1 MIKVNV
7 HDKDAQLVVLNTL
20 YPDSGI
26 KVRIE
31 GELELYDIT
40 EALVVEL
47 FKNLLHKN
55 LVSEVT
61 FSYEEKVKEKSDPKE
76 TKNLQKSQKYGTV
89 TEDIYGFLY
98 ENRDRAFSIK
108 EISEK
113 TGIAYSSVN
122 SIIRRLYKST
132 KVQKNDE
139 KKYFCSIEGTNLE
152 QPKHEPLEESSG
164 EEEKKEPAGDEEA
177 QSKEPETPQQDDSSE
192 VEEEDNT
199 QKLSESE
206 KKKIMQHLF
215 WNEAYEDVLKYIFST
230 KNKFVVKLAQ
240 KKFAGPRAQ
249 QLSDVITALNKAE
262 VIVFNDDFSEGGSY
276 EISASWRIWAYLFRA
291 KREVASKT
299 IEVDLQMKPSEFNAG
314 IKEALEKGIVKK
326 EVDEKLKIT
335 TYCVA

>member
-61 FSYEEKVKEKSDPKE
+61 FSYVEE
-76 TKNLQKSQKYGTV
+76 NIG
-89 TEDIYGFLY
+89 
-98 ENRDRAFSIK
+98 RAFSIK

-113 TGIAYSSVN
+113 TGIEYSSVN
-122 SIIRRLYKST
+122 NIIRRLYNNG

-139 KKYFCSIEGTNLE
+139 KKYFCPIKSANVE

-177 QSKEPETPQQDDSSE
+177 QSKEPETPQRGDSSE
-192 VEEEDNT
+192 AAEEDET

-206 KKKIMQHLF
+206 KRDIMQHLF
-215 WNEAYEDVLKYIFST
+215 LNEDYEDVLKYIFST

>member
-1 MIKVNV
+1 MIKVNIQ
-7 HDKDAQLVVLNTL
+7 DKDAQLVVLKTL
-20 YPDSGI
+20 YPESGV
-26 KVRIE
+26 KMRIE
-31 GELELYDIT
+31 GELEVYDIT

-61 FSYEEKVKEKSDPKE
+61 FSYEKEDSSKKE
-76 TKNLQKSQKYGTV
+76 AKNVQKSKKYGTL
-89 TEDIYGFLY
+89 TENVYGFLA
-98 ENRDRAFSIK
+98 ENRGRAFSIK

-113 TGIAYSSVN
+113 TGIEYSSVN
-122 SIIRRLYKST
+122 NIIRRLYNRA

-139 KKYFCSIEGTNLE
+139 KKYFCSIEGTNVE

-164 EEEKKEPAGDEEA
+164 EEEKKDPAGDEEA
-177 QSKEPETPQQDDSSE
+177 QSKDAETPQQDDSSE
-192 VEEEDNT
+192 VAEEDNT
-199 QKLSESE
+199 PKLSEGE

-262 VIVFNDDFSEGGSY
+262 VIVFNDDFSDGGSY

-299 IEVDLQMKPSEFNAG
+299 IEVDLQMKPSEFKAG
-314 IKEALEKGIVKK
+314 IKEALEKGMVKK

>member
-7 HDKDAQLVVLNTL
+7 HDKDAQLVVLKTL
-20 YPDSGI
+20 YPESGV
-26 KVRIE
+26 KMRIE

-61 FSYEEKVKEKSDPKE
+61 FSYVEEKRSKEEVK
-76 TKNLQKSQKYGTV
+76 NVQKSQRYGTL
-89 TEDIYGFLY
+89 TENVYGFLE
-98 ENRDRAFSIK
+98 ENIGRAFSIK

-113 TGIAYSSVN
+113 TGIEYSSVN
-122 SIIRRLYKST
+122 NIIRRLYNNG

-139 KKYFCSIEGTNLE
+139 KKYFCPIKSANVER
-152 QPKHEPLEESSG
+152 PSHEAIEESSV
-164 EEEKKEPAGDEEA
+164 EEEKKEPAGDEGV
-177 QSKEPETPQQDDSSE
+177 QSKEAGTPQRGDSSE
-192 VEEEDNT
+192 AAEED
-199 QKLSESE
+199 E
-206 KKKIMQHLF
+206 
-215 WNEAYEDVLKYIFST
+215 T

>member
-7 HDKDAQLVVLNTL
+7 QDKDAQLVVLNTL

-61 FSYEEKVKEKSDPKE
+61 FSYVEEKRSKEEVK
-76 TKNLQKSQKYGTV
+76 NVQKSQRYGTL
-89 TEDIYGFLY
+89 TENVYGFLE
-98 ENRDRAFSIK
+98 ENIGRAFSIK

-113 TGIAYSSVN
+113 TGIEYSSVN
-122 SIIRRLYKST
+122 NIIRRLYNNG

-139 KKYFCSIEGTNLE
+139 KKYFCPIKSANVE

-177 QSKEPETPQQDDSSE
+177 QSKEPETPQRGDSSE
-192 VEEEDNT
+192 AAEEDET
-199 QKLSESE
+199 KKLSESE
-206 KKKIMQHLF
+206 KRDIMQHLF
-215 WNEAYEDVLKYIFST
+215 LNEDYEDVLKYIFST

-291 KREVASKT
+291 KRKVASKT
-299 IEVDLQMKPSEFNAG
+299 IEVELQMKPSEFKAG
-314 IKEALEKGIVKK
+314 IKEALEKGLVEK
-326 EVDEKLKIT
+326 EEDEKLKIT
-335 TYCVA
+335 TYCVV

>member
-7 HDKDAQLVVLNTL
+7 HDKDAQLVVLKTL
-20 YPDSGI
+20 YPESGV
-26 KVRIE
+26 KMRIE

-61 FSYEEKVKEKSDPKE
+61 FSYEEEKNSKKEA
-76 TKNLQKSQKYGTV
+76 KNVQKSQKYGTL
-89 TEDIYGFLY
+89 TENVYGFLA
-98 ENRDRAFSIK
+98 ENRGRAFSIK

-113 TGIAYSSVN
+113 TGIGYSSVN
-122 SIIRRLYKST
+122 NIIRRLYDRA
-132 KVQKNDE
+132 KVRKNDE
-139 KKYFCSIEGTNLE
+139 KKYFCSIEGTNVE
-152 QPKHEPLEESSG
+152 QPQHEQPEEG
-164 EEEKKEPAGDEEA
+164 KKEPAGDEEA
-177 QSKEPETPQQDDSSE
+177 QAKEAEMSQQDDSSE
-192 VEEEDNT
+192 VAEENNT
-199 QKLSESE
+199 QLKEDE
-206 KKKIMQHLF
+206 KMKVMQQLF
-215 WNEAYEDVLKYIFST
+215 LNENYEDVLKYIFST

-262 VIVFNDDFSEGGSY
+262 VIVFNDDFSDGGSY
-276 EISASWRIWAYLFRA
+276 EISLSWRIWAYLFRA

-299 IEVDLQMKPSEFNAG
+299 IEVDLQMKPSEFKAG
-314 IKEALEKGIVKK
+314 IKEALEKGMVKK

-335 TYCVA
+335 TYCVV

>member
-7 HDKDAQLVVLNTL
+7 HDKDAQLVVLKTI
-20 YPDSGI
+20 YRESGV
-26 KVRIE
+26 KMRIE

-61 FSYEEKVKEKSDPKE
+61 FSYVEEKRSKEEVKIV
-76 TKNLQKSQKYGTV
+76 QKSQRYGTL
-89 TEDIYGFLY
+89 TENVYGFLE
-98 ENRDRAFSIK
+98 ENIGRAFSIK

-113 TGIAYSSVN
+113 TGIEYSSVN
-122 SIIRRLYKST
+122 NIIRRLYNNG

-139 KKYFCSIEGTNLE
+139 KKYFCPIKSANVEQSQHDAIKEHSAEG
-152 QPKHEPLEESSG
+152 
-164 EEEKKEPAGDEEA
+164 KKEPVGDK
-177 QSKEPETPQQDDSSE
+177 SKEAETLQQNDSSK
-192 VEEEDNT
+192 VEKEDNT
-199 QKLSESE
+199 PKLSESE

-262 VIVFNDDFSEGGSY
+262 VIVFNDDFSDGGSY

>member
-7 HDKDAQLVVLNTL
+7 HDKDAQLVVLKTL
-20 YPDSGI
+20 YPESGV
-26 KVRIE
+26 KMRIE
-31 GELELYDIT
+31 GELEVYDIT

-61 FSYEEKVKEKSDPKE
+61 FSYEEEKSNKKE
-76 TKNLQKSQKYGTV
+76 AKNVQKSQKYGTL
-89 TEDIYGFLY
+89 TENVYGFLA
-98 ENRDRAFSIK
+98 ENRGRAFSIK

-113 TGIAYSSVN
+113 TGIEYSSVN
-122 SIIRRLYKST
+122 NIIRRLYDRA
-132 KVQKNDE
+132 KVRKNDE
-139 KKYFCSIEGTNLE
+139 KKYFCSIEGTNVE
-152 QPKHEPLEESSG
+152 QPQHEQPEESSG

-177 QSKEPETPQQDDSSE
+177 QAKEAEMSQQDDSSE
-192 VEEEDNT
+192 VAEENNT
-199 QKLSESE
+199 QLKEDE
-206 KKKIMQHLF
+206 KMKVMQQLF
-215 WNEAYEDVLKYIFST
+215 LNENYEDVLKYIFST

-262 VIVFNDDFSEGGSY
+262 VIVFNDDFSDGGSY
-276 EISASWRIWAYLFRA
+276 EISLSWRIWAYLFRA
-291 KREVASKT
+291 KRKVASKT
-299 IEVDLQMKPSEFNAG
+299 IEVDLQMKPSEFKAG
-314 IKEALEKGIVKK
+314 IKEALEKGMVKK

>member
-1 MIKVNV
+1 M
-7 HDKDAQLVVLNTL
+7 
-20 YPDSGI
+20 
-26 KVRIE
+26 
-31 GELELYDIT
+31 
-40 EALVVEL
+40 EL
-47 FKNLLHKN
+47 FKNLLHEN

-61 FSYEEKVKEKSDPKE
+61 FSYVEEKRSKEEVK
-76 TKNLQKSQKYGTV
+76 NVQKSQRYGTL
-89 TEDIYGFLY
+89 TENVYGFLE
-98 ENRDRAFSIK
+98 ENIGRAFSIK

-113 TGIAYSSVN
+113 TGIEYSSVN
-122 SIIRRLYKST
+122 NIIRRLYNNG

-139 KKYFCSIEGTNLE
+139 KKYFCPIKSANVE
-152 QPKHEPLEESSG
+152 QPKHE
-164 EEEKKEPAGDEEA
+164 
-177 QSKEPETPQQDDSSE
+177 
-192 VEEEDNT
+192 
-199 QKLSESE
+199 SE
-206 KKKIMQHLF
+206 KRDIMQHLF
-215 WNEAYEDVLKYIFST
+215 LNEDYEDVLKYIFST

>member
-61 FSYEEKVKEKSDPKE
+61 FSYV
-76 TKNLQKSQKYGTV
+76 
-89 TEDIYGFLY
+89 
-98 ENRDRAFSIK
+98 
-108 EISEK
+108 
-113 TGIAYSSVN
+113 
-122 SIIRRLYKST
+122 
-132 KVQKNDE
+132 
-139 KKYFCSIEGTNLE
+139 
-152 QPKHEPLEESSG
+152 
-164 EEEKKEPAGDEEA
+164 EEKKEPAGDEEA
-177 QSKEPETPQQDDSSE
+177 QSKEPETPQRGDSSE
-192 VEEEDNT
+192 AAEEDET
-199 QKLSESE
+199 KKLSESE
-206 KKKIMQHLF
+206 KRDIMQHLF
-215 WNEAYEDVLKYIFST
+215 LNEDYEDVLKYIFST